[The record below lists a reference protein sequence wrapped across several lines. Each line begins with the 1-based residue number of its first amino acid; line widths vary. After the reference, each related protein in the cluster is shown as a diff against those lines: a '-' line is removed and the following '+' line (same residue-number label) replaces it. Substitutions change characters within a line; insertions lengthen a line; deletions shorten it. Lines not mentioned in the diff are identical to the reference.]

1 MNKATLMTKPVIQNK
16 GQAQKNI
23 GLLSLS
29 TDPVVERDFRS
40 AFPLDRFNI
49 YVNRVEFN
57 PPVTN
62 ENLRAMGAR
71 ITKAASLVAPD
82 EPLDVITYCCTS
94 CATNLGD
101 NVVCENIN
109 LGRPGVPAINPA
121 LAGQTALK
129 AIGAKKIGLVT
140 PYIEEVS
147 DSVAGYFEQF
157 DIQVAKNVCMR
168 CESDYEISRVS
179 DQTMVDAALEVSKG
193 VDAIFMSCAAF
204 PATRVIKQIEDITGL
219 PVVTSN
225 QAMIWMC
232 YRIMKLDDNLSNLG
246 KLFQYSMKGETNEKN
261 TEETK
266 EVVA

>member
-1 MNKATLMTKPVIQNK
+1 MSNAVLMEHPVVSNDK
-16 GQAQKNI
+16 RKYKNI

-29 TDPVVERDFRS
+29 TDPVVERDFRTY
-40 AFPLDRFNI
+40 FPLDKFNI

-62 ENLRAMGAR
+62 DNLMAMGPR

-82 EPLDVITYCCTS
+82 EPLDVIAYCCTS

-101 NVVCENIN
+101 TGVCENIN

-121 LAGQTALK
+121 LAGQKALK
-129 AIGAKKIGLVT
+129 SIGAKKIGLVT

-147 DSVAGYFEQF
+147 DSVASYFESF
-157 DIQVAKNVCMR
+157 DIAVEKHVCMR

-179 DQTMVDAALEVSKG
+179 DQTMIDAAIEVSKD

-204 PATRVIKQIEDITGL
+204 PATRVIKQVEEATGI

-225 QAMIWMC
+225 QAMIWMA
-232 YRIMKLDDNLSNLG
+232 YRLMGTNDKIDLG
-246 KLFQYSMKGETNEKN
+246 KLFDYDLL
-261 TEETK
+261 
-266 EVVA
+266 

>member
-1 MNKATLMTKPVIQNK
+1 MSDAVLMERPVVSNSESK
-16 GQAQKNI
+16 FKNI
-23 GLLSLS
+23 GLLTLS
-29 TDPVVERDFRS
+29 TDPVVERDFRTH
-40 AFPLDRFNI
+40 FPLDKFNI

-62 ENLRAMGAR
+62 ENLMAMGPR

-82 EPLDVITYCCTS
+82 EPLDVIAYCCTS

-121 LAGQTALK
+121 LAGQKALK
-129 AIGAKKIGLVT
+129 SIGAKKIGLVT

-147 DSVAGYFEQF
+147 DSVASYFESF
-157 DIQVAKNVCMR
+157 NIAVDKNVCMR

-179 DQTMVDAALEVSKG
+179 DQTMIDAAIEVGKD

-204 PATRVIKQIEDITGL
+204 PATRVIKQVEEATGI

-225 QAMIWMC
+225 QAMIWMS
-232 YRIMKLDDNLSNLG
+232 YRLMGLKDKIDLG
-246 KLFQYSMKGETNEKN
+246 KLFDYELL
-261 TEETK
+261 
-266 EVVA
+266 

>member
-1 MNKATLMTKPVIQNK
+1 MSDAVLMEHPVVSDDK
-16 GQAQKNI
+16 RKYKNI

-29 TDPVVERDFRS
+29 TDPVVERDFRTY
-40 AFPLDRFNI
+40 FPLDKFNI

-62 ENLRAMGAR
+62 DNLMAMGPR

-82 EPLDVITYCCTS
+82 EPLDVIAYCCTS

-121 LAGQTALK
+121 LAGQKALK
-129 AIGAKKIGLVT
+129 SIGAKKIGLVT

-147 DSVAGYFEQF
+147 DSVASYFESF
-157 DIQVAKNVCMR
+157 DIAVKKHVCMR

-179 DQTMVDAALEVSKG
+179 DQTMIDAAIEVSKN

-204 PATRVIKQIEDITGL
+204 PATRVIKQIEEVTGI

-225 QAMIWMC
+225 QAMIWMA
-232 YRIMKLDDNLSNLG
+232 YRLMGTNDKIDLG
-246 KLFQYSMKGETNEKN
+246 KLFDYDLL
-261 TEETK
+261 
-266 EVVA
+266 

>member
-1 MNKATLMTKPVIQNK
+1 MSKAVLMERPVVSDQ
-16 GQAQKNI
+16 QKKYRNI

-29 TDPVVERDFRS
+29 TDPVVERDFRTY
-40 AFPLDRFNI
+40 FPLDRFNI

-62 ENLRAMGAR
+62 ENLMAMGPR

-82 EPLDVITYCCTS
+82 EPLDVIAYCCTS

-121 LAGQTALK
+121 LAGQRALRS
-129 AIGAKKIGLVT
+129 IGAKKIGLVT

-147 DSVAGYFEQF
+147 DSVAGYFESF
-157 DIQVAKNVCMR
+157 DISVEKNVCMR

-179 DQTMVDAALEVSKG
+179 DQTMIDAAMEVGKN
-193 VDAIFMSCAAF
+193 VDAIFMSCAAL
-204 PATRVIKQIEDITGL
+204 PATRVIKQVEELTGL

-225 QAMIWMC
+225 QAMIWMS
-232 YRIMKLDDNLSNLG
+232 YRIMKLNDKIELG
-246 KLFQYSMKGETNEKN
+246 RLFDYELL
-261 TEETK
+261 
-266 EVVA
+266 

>member
-1 MNKATLMTKPVIQNK
+1 MERPVVSNSK
-16 GQAQKNI
+16 SKFKNI
-23 GLLSLS
+23 GLLTLS
-29 TDPVVERDFRS
+29 TDPIVERDFRTH
-40 AFPLDRFNI
+40 FPLDKFNI

-62 ENLRAMGAR
+62 ENLMAMGPR

-82 EPLDVITYCCTS
+82 EPLDVIAYCCTS

-121 LAGQTALK
+121 LAGQKALK
-129 AIGAKKIGLVT
+129 SIGAKKIGLVT

-147 DSVAGYFEQF
+147 DSVASYFESF
-157 DIQVAKNVCMR
+157 DIAVDKNVCMR

-179 DQTMVDAALEVSKG
+179 DQTMIDAAIEVGKN

-204 PATRVIKQIEDITGL
+204 PATRVIKQVEEATGI

-225 QAMIWMC
+225 QAMIWMS
-232 YRIMKLDDNLSNLG
+232 YRLMGLKDKIDLG
-246 KLFQYSMKGETNEKN
+246 KLFDYELL
-261 TEETK
+261 
-266 EVVA
+266 

>member
-1 MNKATLMTKPVIQNK
+1 MSNAVLMERPVVTNDK
-16 GQAQKNI
+16 SKYKNI
-23 GLLSLS
+23 GLLTLS
-29 TDPVVERDFRS
+29 TDPVVERDFRTY
-40 AFPLDRFNI
+40 FPLDKFNI

-62 ENLRAMGAR
+62 ENLMAMGPR
-71 ITKAASLVAPD
+71 ITKAASLVAPN
-82 EPLDVITYCCTS
+82 EPLDVIAYCCTS

-121 LAGQTALK
+121 LAGQRALRS
-129 AIGAKKIGLVT
+129 IGAKKIGLVT

-147 DSVAGYFEQF
+147 DSVASYFESF
-157 DIQVAKNVCMR
+157 DIEVDKNVCMR

-179 DQTMVDAALEVSKG
+179 GQTMIDAALEVSKD

-204 PATRVIKQIEDITGL
+204 PATTVIKHIEDQTGL

-225 QAMIWMC
+225 QAMIWMA
-232 YRIMKLDDNLSNLG
+232 YRTMGLNDKIDLG
-246 KLFQYSMKGETNEKN
+246 KLFDYELL
-261 TEETK
+261 
-266 EVVA
+266 

>member
-1 MNKATLMTKPVIQNK
+1 MSNAVLMERPVVSNSK
-16 GQAQKNI
+16 SKFKNI
-23 GLLSLS
+23 GLLTLS
-29 TDPVVERDFRS
+29 TDPIVERDFRTH
-40 AFPLDRFNI
+40 FPLDKFNI

-62 ENLRAMGAR
+62 ENLMAMGPR

-82 EPLDVITYCCTS
+82 EPLDVIAYCCTS

-121 LAGQTALK
+121 LAGQKALK
-129 AIGAKKIGLVT
+129 SIGAKKIGLVT

-147 DSVAGYFEQF
+147 DSVASYFESF
-157 DIQVAKNVCMR
+157 DIAVDKNVCMR

-179 DQTMVDAALEVSKG
+179 DQTMIDAAIEVGKN
-193 VDAIFMSCAAF
+193 VDAIVMSCAAF
-204 PATRVIKQIEDITGL
+204 PATRVIKQVEEATGI

-225 QAMIWMC
+225 QAMIWMS
-232 YRIMKLDDNLSNLG
+232 YRLMGLKDKIDLG
-246 KLFQYSMKGETNEKN
+246 KLFDYELL
-261 TEETK
+261 
-266 EVVA
+266 

>member
-1 MNKATLMTKPVIQNK
+1 MSKAVLMEQPVTS
-16 GQAQKNI
+16 GQTEYKNI

-29 TDPVVERDFRS
+29 TDPVVERDFRTH
-40 AFPLDRFNI
+40 FPLDKFNI

-62 ENLRAMGAR
+62 ENLMAMGPR

-82 EPLDVITYCCTS
+82 EPLDVIAYCCTS

-101 NVVCENIN
+101 DVVCENIN

-121 LAGQTALK
+121 LAGQKALK
-129 AIGAKKIGLVT
+129 SLGAKKIGLVT

-147 DSVAGYFEQF
+147 DSVAGYFESF
-157 DIQVAKNVCMR
+157 DIEVAKNVCMR
-168 CESDYEISRVS
+168 CESDFEISRVS
-179 DQTMVDAALEVSKG
+179 DKTMIDAAVEVSED

-204 PATRVIKQIEDITGL
+204 PATRVINKVEELTGV

-225 QAMIWMC
+225 QAMIWMA
-232 YRIMKLDDNLSNLG
+232 YRTMGINDKIDLG
-246 KLFQYSMKGETNEKN
+246 KLFDYELL
-261 TEETK
+261 
-266 EVVA
+266 

>member
-1 MNKATLMTKPVIQNK
+1 MSNAVLMEHPVVSNNKRKF
-16 GQAQKNI
+16 KNI

-29 TDPVVERDFRS
+29 TDPVVERDFRTH
-40 AFPLDRFNI
+40 FPLDKFNI

-62 ENLRAMGAR
+62 ENLMAMGSR

-82 EPLDVITYCCTS
+82 EPLDVIAYCCTS

-101 NVVCENIN
+101 NIVCENIN

-121 LAGQTALK
+121 LAGQKALK
-129 AIGAKKIGLVT
+129 SIGAKKIGLVT

-147 DSVAGYFEQF
+147 DSVASYFERF
-157 DIQVAKNVCMR
+157 DIAVDKHVCMR

-179 DQTMVDAALEVSKG
+179 DQTMIDAAIEVGKD

-204 PATRVIKQIEDITGL
+204 PATRVIKQVEEATGL

-225 QAMIWMC
+225 QAMIWMS
-232 YRIMKLDDNLSNLG
+232 YRLMGLKDKLDLG
-246 KLFQYSMKGETNEKN
+246 TLFDYELL
-261 TEETK
+261 
-266 EVVA
+266 

>member
-1 MNKATLMTKPVIQNK
+1 MSNAVLMERPVVSDNERK
-16 GQAQKNI
+16 YKNI
-23 GLLSLS
+23 GLLTLS
-29 TDPVVERDFRS
+29 TDPVVERDFRTY
-40 AFPLDRFNI
+40 FPLDKFNI

-62 ENLRAMGAR
+62 ENLMAMGPR

-82 EPLDVITYCCTS
+82 EPLDVIAYCCTS

-121 LAGQTALK
+121 LAGQRALK
-129 AIGAKKIGLVT
+129 SIGAKKIGLVT
-140 PYIEEVS
+140 PYIEEVG
-147 DSVAGYFEQF
+147 DSVASYFESF
-157 DIQVAKNVCMR
+157 DINVDKNVCMR

-179 DQTMVDAALEVSKG
+179 DQTMIDAAMEVSKG

-204 PATRVIKQIEDITGL
+204 PATRVIKQIEEATNL

-225 QAMIWMC
+225 QAMIWMS
-232 YRIMKLDDNLSNLG
+232 YRLMGIKDKIDLG
-246 KLFQYSMKGETNEKN
+246 KLFDHELL
-261 TEETK
+261 
-266 EVVA
+266 

>member
-1 MNKATLMTKPVIQNK
+1 MSNAVLMERPVVSNSK
-16 GQAQKNI
+16 SKFKNI
-23 GLLSLS
+23 GLLTLS
-29 TDPVVERDFRS
+29 TDPIVERDFRTH
-40 AFPLDRFNI
+40 FPLDKFNI

-62 ENLRAMGAR
+62 ENLMAMGPR

-82 EPLDVITYCCTS
+82 EPLDVIAYCCTS

-121 LAGQTALK
+121 LAGQKALK
-129 AIGAKKIGLVT
+129 SIGAKKIGLVT

-147 DSVAGYFEQF
+147 DSVASYFESF
-157 DIQVAKNVCMR
+157 DIAVDKNVCMR

-179 DQTMVDAALEVSKG
+179 DQTMIDAAIEVGKN

-204 PATRVIKQIEDITGL
+204 PATRVIKQVEEATGI

-225 QAMIWMC
+225 QAMIWMSH
-232 YRIMKLDDNLSNLG
+232 RLMGLKDKIDLG
-246 KLFQYSMKGETNEKN
+246 KLFDYELL
-261 TEETK
+261 
-266 EVVA
+266 

>member
-1 MNKATLMTKPVIQNK
+1 MSDAVLMKRPVVSDDK
-16 GQAQKNI
+16 HKYKNI

-29 TDPVVERDFRS
+29 TDPVVERDFRTY
-40 AFPLDRFNI
+40 FPLDKFNI

-62 ENLRAMGAR
+62 ENLMAMGSR

-82 EPLDVITYCCTS
+82 EPLDVIAYCCTS

-121 LAGQTALK
+121 LAGQKALK
-129 AIGAKKIGLVT
+129 SIGAKKIGLVT

-147 DSVAGYFEQF
+147 DSVASYFESF
-157 DIQVAKNVCMR
+157 DIAVEKHVCMR

-179 DQTMVDAALEVSKG
+179 DQTMIDAAIEVSKD

-204 PATRVIKQIEDITGL
+204 PATRVIKQVEEATGI

-225 QAMIWMC
+225 QAMIWMA
-232 YRIMKLDDNLSNLG
+232 YRLMGTNDKIDLG
-246 KLFQYSMKGETNEKN
+246 KLFDYDLL
-261 TEETK
+261 
-266 EVVA
+266 

>member
-1 MNKATLMTKPVIQNK
+1 MSDAVLMEHPVVSDDK
-16 GQAQKNI
+16 RKYKNI

-29 TDPVVERDFRS
+29 TDPVVERDFRTY
-40 AFPLDRFNI
+40 FPLDKFNI

-62 ENLRAMGAR
+62 ENLMAMGSR

-82 EPLDVITYCCTS
+82 EPLDVIAYCCTS

-109 LGRPGVPAINPA
+109 LGRPGVPTINPA
-121 LAGQTALK
+121 LAGQKALK
-129 AIGAKKIGLVT
+129 SIGAKKIGLVT

-147 DSVAGYFEQF
+147 DSVASYFESF
-157 DIQVAKNVCMR
+157 DIAVEKHVCMR

-179 DQTMVDAALEVSKG
+179 DQTMIDAAIEVSKN

-204 PATRVIKQIEDITGL
+204 PATRVIKQVEEATGI

-225 QAMIWMC
+225 QAMIWMA
-232 YRIMKLDDNLSNLG
+232 YRLMGTNDKIDLG
-246 KLFQYSMKGETNEKN
+246 KLFDYDLL
-261 TEETK
+261 
-266 EVVA
+266 